1 MADWGPLLCSDPI
14 LGVAGTL
21 LSQGG
26 EGDRGDTGG
35 GGGIGGGGG
44 GGDPRGAGEEVDWT
58 ALPRAH
64 EAVLETL
71 RREEKHFPMYVE
83 ELGRL
88 RGEVPATYYQRCSLR
103 QRVDWISARLRATVT
118 AYLGEAQPLLAG
130 YRQFMAAATTR
141 VSLGQRDR
149 PQAAEHWTWVRKFGD
164 LAGRFGAAH
173 LVPGREGRRASQQST
188 AAAAAA
194 DRDRE
199 AAHCADEPLCPS
211 CLVRTEFVYEGGVRV
226 CRACSTECDVSEGP
240 PGMHGAVGAE
250 TNIPASS
257 TSLPATT
264 PPPSASA
271 GGAPTAPTPHRPL
284 PGAAGQNQ
292 ARQRS
297 RPPPMPMPM
306 PMPIPGVPA
315 AQALSPSGAGTHH
328 HLQRGSGRY
337 KYERRSH
344 FRDTMNQFQ
353 GRQNKT
359 FPPRLFRALEAEFEA
374 HHLVRDGDPDAATPE
389 RRRHHR
395 YGGVTKEH
403 LLHFLSESKFSKY
416 YEDINLLHAHYTGV
430 PCPDISKYE
439 AQLMD
444 DFDRIEAVYARMN
457 IDREN
462 FLNANSTLYQLL
474 RRRGYK
480 CRGSD
485 FSLLK
490 TRDRIVTHDTIMQ
503 DIFRHLGW
511 KFYPLV

>member
-14 LGVAGTL
+14 LGVAGV

-26 EGDRGDTGG
+26 EGGDRDSGG
-35 GGGIGGGGG
+35 GELMLA
-44 GGDPRGAGEEVDWT
+44 RGPGEEVDWT

-71 RREEKHFPMYVE
+71 RREERHFPMYVE

-141 VSLGQRDR
+141 ISLGQRDR

-188 AAAAAA
+188 AAAAA

-199 AAHCADEPLCPS
+199 AARECADEPLCPS

-226 CRACSTECDVSEGP
+226 CCACSTECDVQEGP
-240 PGMHGAVGAE
+240 PAGGSAE
-250 TNIPASS
+250 GVDFPCPVPTPS
-257 TSLPATT
+257 SLPPTT
-264 PPPSASA
+264 PSASSAA
-271 GGAPTAPTPHRPL
+271 GPTPHRPL

-297 RPPPMPMPM
+297 RPPPMPMSM
-306 PMPIPGVPA
+306 PTQAHPA
-315 AQALSPSGAGTHH
+315 QQALSPSGAGSTHH

-374 HHLVRDGDPDAATPE
+374 HHLVRDDPPPPDATPE